1 MRTSQAEQETA
12 CLHPDIEEAMLTW
25 LKHRLSPDKKVLP
38 AFLLIGS
45 PGVGKTTMVYRVCKA
60 AKYWIQEF
68 NASHTRTGSSFRQTI
83 LPLLTEPGISALIH
97 PSTPNGRAILLD
109 EMDGLSQGEKGGLQ
123 ELLDYLKSKKPPKE
137 DGMAKE
143 MDAPLFLICNVMEGR
158 VMQQLLKY
166 CCVKYVSMPKK
177 EALDSFYK
185 QPISESL
192 YRLGDIRKVSQGLL
206 CDSTKNAYEQN
217 KQDDLD
223 KNIHVAI
230 RAAWY
235 TLFEQWGLSDEL
247 DLETKDA
254 NLAGLLF
261 HQNLPLFLEKAP
273 HELYEQILEYIRW
286 SDRADFWAFF
296 HQCWNLLPLSYHLKL
311 KYPNHILQ
319 AYPKPDKIPELHELV
334 YTQVLTKQSAL
345 FNSWKEMNRVS
356 NDMGVPFR
364 CITQWATYQTGKL
377 KETLG
382 LPVCP
387 VLHTGHTR
395 PEGAGI
401 VSISSVTE
409 PQPKSVLSLRTI
421 ISSTKTTSAVLE
433 TNEIVVPV
441 AAPSVSTSV
450 VSHGTAG
457 QRKKSKKTP
466 V

>member
-12 CLHPDIEEAMLTW
+12 CLHPEIEEAMMTW
-25 LKHRLSPDKKVLP
+25 LQHRQIPEKKVPP

-45 PGVGKTTMVYRVCKA
+45 PGIGKTTMVYRVCKTT
-60 AKYWIQEF
+60 KYWIQEF

-123 ELLDYLKSKKPPKE
+123 ELLDYLKSKRPFK
-137 DGMAKE
+137 D
-143 MDAPLFLICNVMEGR
+143 DAPLFLICNVMEGR

-166 CCVKYVSMPKK
+166 CCVKYVAMPKK
-177 EALDSFYK
+177 EALDTFYK

-192 YRLGDIRKVSQGLL
+192 YKLGDIRKVSQGLL
-206 CDSTKNAYEQN
+206 CDSTKDAYVKN

-223 KNIHVAI
+223 KNVHVAI
-230 RAAWY
+230 RAAWF
-235 TLFEQWGLSDEL
+235 TLFEAWNPTDEL

-261 HQNLPLFLEKAP
+261 HQNLPLYLEKGADYK
-273 HELYEQILEYIRW
+273 LYEQILEYIRW

-311 KYPNHILQ
+311 KYPNQILQ
-319 AYPKPDKIPELHELV
+319 GYEKPDPIPNLQDLV

-356 NDMGVPFR
+356 NDMNIPFR
-364 CITQWATYQTGKL
+364 CVSQWATYQTGKL
-377 KETLG
+377 KDTLG
-382 LPVCP
+382 LPIGP
-387 VLHTGHTR
+387 VVTS
-395 PEGAGI
+395 PEVK
-401 VSISSVTE
+401 VSVPLSSE
-409 PQPKSVLSLRTI
+409 PNAA
-421 ISSTKTTSAVLE
+421 TSA
-433 TNEIVVPV
+433 
-441 AAPSVSTSV
+441 A
-450 VSHGTAG
+450 SHTTAG
-457 QRKKSKKTP
+457 PKKKGRKTP
-466 V
+466 LEG

>member
-12 CLHPDIEEAMLTW
+12 CLHPEIEEAMLAW
-25 LKHRLSPDKKVLP
+25 LRNRHSEKKVAP

-45 PGVGKTTMVYRVCKA
+45 PGIGKTTMVYRVCKA

-123 ELLDYLKSKKPPKE
+123 ELLDYLKSKKSFK
-137 DGMAKE
+137 D
-143 MDAPLFLICNVMEGR
+143 DAPLFLICNVMEGR

-166 CCVKYVSMPKK
+166 CCVKYVAMPKK
-177 EALDSFYK
+177 EALDTFYK

-192 YRLGDIRKVSQGLL
+192 YKLGDIRKVSQGLL
-206 CDSTKNAYEQN
+206 CDSTKDAYERN

-223 KNIHVAI
+223 KNVHVAI
-230 RAAWY
+230 RAAWF
-235 TLFEQWGLSDEL
+235 TLFEAWNPTDEL

-261 HQNLPLFLEKAP
+261 HQNLPLYLEKGADYK
-273 HELYEQILEYIRW
+273 LYEQILEYIRW

-311 KYPNHILQ
+311 KYPNQILQ
-319 AYPKPDKIPELHELV
+319 GYEKPDPIPDLQDLV

-356 NDMGVPFR
+356 NDMHIPFR
-364 CITQWATYQTGKL
+364 CVTQWATYQTGKL
-377 KETLG
+377 KDTLG
-382 LPVCP
+382 LPIEP
-387 VLHTGHTR
+387 VVTAPLLM
-395 PEGAGI
+395 A
-401 VSISSVTE
+401 SVPLFSE
-409 PQPKSVLSLRTI
+409 PNAA
-421 ISSTKTTSAVLE
+421 TSA
-433 TNEIVVPV
+433 
-441 AAPSVSTSV
+441 A
-450 VSHGTAG
+450 SHTTAG
-457 QRKKSKKTP
+457 PKRKGGKTP
-466 V
+466 L

>member
-12 CLHPDIEEAMLTW
+12 CLHPEIEEAMVTW
-25 LKHRLSPDKKVLP
+25 LRNRHSETKVPP

-45 PGVGKTTMVYRVCKA
+45 PGIGKTTMVYRVCKI

-83 LPLLTEPGISALIH
+83 LPLLTEPGISSLIH

-123 ELLDYLKSKKPPKE
+123 ELLEYLKSKRPFK
-137 DGMAKE
+137 D
-143 MDAPLFLICNVMEGR
+143 DAPLFLICNVMEGR

-166 CCVKYVSMPKK
+166 CCVKYVAMPKK
-177 EALDSFYK
+177 AALDTFYK

-192 YRLGDIRKVSQGLL
+192 YKLGDIRKVSQGLL
-206 CDSTKNAYEQN
+206 CDSTKDAYEKN

-223 KNIHVAI
+223 KNVHVAI
-230 RAAWY
+230 RAAWF
-235 TLFEQWGLSDEL
+235 TLFEEWGPSDEL

-261 HQNLPLFLEKAP
+261 HQNLPLYLEKGADYK
-273 HELYEQILEYIRW
+273 LYEQILEYIRW

-311 KYPNHILQ
+311 KYPNQILQ
-319 AYPKPDKIPELHELV
+319 AYEKPDKIPNLQELV

-356 NDMGVPFR
+356 NDMDIPFR
-364 CITQWATYQTGKL
+364 CVTQWATYQTGKL
-377 KETLG
+377 KDTLG
-382 LPVCP
+382 LSLLPVIGP
-387 VLHTGHTR
+387 KAVAEQQPTSHPTTQT
-395 PEGAGI
+395 
-401 VSISSVTE
+401 SVA
-409 PQPKSVLSLRTI
+409 PPL
-421 ISSTKTTSAVLE
+421 
-433 TNEIVVPV
+433 V
-441 AAPSVSTSV
+441 AAAVNSV
-450 VSHGTAG
+450 VIPNESASAPSRTTAHP
-457 QRKKSKKTP
+457 KKRAGKMPS
-466 V
+466 

>member
-12 CLHPDIEEAMLTW
+12 CLHPEIEEAMVTW
-25 LKHRLSPDKKVLP
+25 LKYRQLPEKKVPP

-45 PGVGKTTMVYRVCKA
+45 PGIGKTTMVYRVCKA

-123 ELLDYLKSKKPPKE
+123 ELLDYLKSKRPFK
-137 DGMAKE
+137 D
-143 MDAPLFLICNVMEGR
+143 DAPLFLICNVMEGR

-166 CCVKYVSMPKK
+166 CCVKYVVMPKK
-177 EALDSFYK
+177 EALDTFYK

-192 YRLGDIRKVSQGLL
+192 YKLGDIRKVSQGLL
-206 CDSTKNAYEQN
+206 CDSTKDAYERN

-223 KNIHVAI
+223 KNVHVAI
-230 RAAWY
+230 RAAWF
-235 TLFEQWGLSDEL
+235 TLFEAWNPTDEL

-261 HQNLPLFLEKAP
+261 HQNLPLYLEKGADYK
-273 HELYEQILEYIRW
+273 LYEQILEYIRW

-311 KYPNHILQ
+311 KYPNQILQ
-319 AYPKPDKIPELHELV
+319 SYEKPDKIPDLQDLV

-356 NDMGVPFR
+356 NDMNIPFR
-364 CITQWATYQTGKL
+364 CVTQWATYQTGKL
-377 KETLG
+377 KDTLG
-382 LPVCP
+382 LPIIDTTIVAP
-387 VLHTGHTR
+387 TGQTS
-395 PEGAGI
+395 GAPLLMAS
-401 VSISSVTE
+401 VPLSSE
-409 PQPKSVLSLRTI
+409 PNAA
-421 ISSTKTTSAVLE
+421 TSA
-433 TNEIVVPV
+433 
-441 AAPSVSTSV
+441 A
-450 VSHGTAG
+450 SHTTGG
-457 QRKKSKKTP
+457 PKRKGGKTP
-466 V
+466 L